1 MDKIA
6 RMKAL
11 REELQYHNWRYYVLD
26 DPQISDQEYDA
37 LFRELVA
44 LEQANPQLV
53 TTDSPTQRVGA
64 KPLSA
69 FRSVQHRIPLSS
81 LSNAFS
87 HQELA
92 TFVERVRRNLES
104 ETLEFML
111 EPKIDGLAVAL
122 TYENG
127 SFTLGV
133 TRGDGTEG
141 EDVTGNLRTI
151 KSLPLKL
158 QGKPPGI
165 LEVRGEVFMPKAA
178 FVSLNRAREEQGQQT
193 FANPRNAAAGSLRQ
207 LDPKVSASR
216 ALNLFVYTLAQKDD
230 LPLWEQGITT
240 QQEALA
246 ELARLGF
253 PVNPNVRLCKTIT
266 EITSYCNWLEEE
278 RSSLPYEIDGAVLKL
293 NDLALQEKLGS
304 TARSPRWAIAF
315 KFPPR
320 QATTTVE
327 DIVVQVGRTGTI
339 TPLAILEPTLLSG
352 STIARASLHNQDY
365 IQEKDIRIGDQV
377 VIQKAGDVIPEVVRS
392 LPERRDGSEQI
403 FQMPHACPACGSE
416 VVQAPGEVA
425 VRCVGLSCPAQLRE
439 GIIHFASRD
448 AMNIEGLG
456 PKLIDQLLA
465 KELVRDPSDLYSLTQ
480 QDLLTL
486 GRVKSKLAEKLLT
499 AIANSKANSV
509 ERLIFGLGIRHVGL
523 EAARL
528 LAAHF
533 QSLDKLIEA
542 SPEELTAIGGIGP
555 QIAESIRDF
564 FTREQNL
571 QVLEKLKAAGLN
583 FRAVQTQK
591 ATVLEGITFVLTGSL
606 ENFTRANAKEKIEAL
621 GGKVSGSVSRKTNYV
636 VVGEAPGSKL
646 QQATKLGIK
655 ILTEEEFS
663 RLLRDASEDS

>member
-1 MDKIA
+1 
-6 RMKAL
+6 
-11 REELQYHNWRYYVLD
+11 
-26 DPQISDQEYDA
+26 
-37 LFRELVA
+37 
-44 LEQANPQLV
+44 
-53 TTDSPTQRVGA
+53 
-64 KPLSA
+64 
-69 FRSVQHRIPLSS
+69 
-81 LSNAFS
+81 
-87 HQELA
+87 
-92 TFVERVRRNLES
+92 
-104 ETLEFML
+104 
-111 EPKIDGLAVAL
+111 
-122 TYENG
+122 
-127 SFTLGV
+127 
-133 TRGDGTEG
+133 
-141 EDVTGNLRTI
+141 
-151 KSLPLKL
+151 
-158 QGKPPGI
+158 
-165 LEVRGEVFMPKAA
+165 MPKAA
-178 FVSLNRAREEQGQQT
+178 FVSLNRTREEQGQQT

-230 LPLWEQGITT
+230 LPLWEQGIPT

-253 PVNPNVRLCKTIT
+253 PVNPNVQLCKTIT
-266 EITSYCNWLEEE
+266 EITSYCDWLQEE
-278 RSSLPYEIDGAVLKL
+278 RNSLPYEIDGAVLKL

-339 TPLAILEPTLLSG
+339 TPLAILAPTLLSG

-403 FQMPHACPACGSE
+403 FQMPQACPACGSE

-465 KELVRDPSDLYSLTQ
+465 TELVRDPSDLYTLTQ
-480 QDLLTL
+480 HDLLNL
-486 GRVKSKLAEKLLT
+486 ERVGPKLAEKLLV
-499 AIANSKANSV
+499 AIVNSKTNSV

-523 EAARL
+523 EAARA
-528 LAAHF
+528 LASYF
-533 QSLDKLIEA
+533 QSLEKLIEA
-542 SPEELTAIGGIGP
+542 SPEKLTAIDGIGP

-583 FRAVQTQK
+583 FQAVQAQK
-591 ATVLEGITFVLTGSL
+591 ATAFEGITFVLTGSL
-606 ENFTRANAKEKIEAL
+606 ESFTRADAKEKIEAL
-621 GGKVSGSVSRKTNYV
+621 GGKVSGSVSRKTDYV
-636 VVGEAPGSKL
+636 VVGRDPGSKL

-655 ILTEEEFS
+655 LLTEAEFS
-663 RLLRDASEDS
+663 RLLRDASEVS

>member
-456 PKLIDQLLA
+456 PKLIDQILA

-542 SPEELTAIGGIGP
+542 SPEELTSIGGIGP

-571 QVLEKLKAAGLN
+571 QVLGKLKAAGLN
-583 FRAVQTQK
+583 FRAVQAQK
-591 ATVLEGITFVLTGSL
+591 ATAFEGITFVLTGSL

-621 GGKVSGSVSRKTNYV
+621 GGKVSGSVSRKTDYV
-636 VVGEAPGSKL
+636 VVGRDPGSKL
-646 QQATKLGIK
+646 QQATKLGIQL
-655 ILTEEEFS
+655 LTEAEFS

>member
-465 KELVRDPSDLYSLTQ
+465 KELVRDPSGLYSLTQ

-523 EAARL
+523 EAARI
-528 LAAHF
+528 LAVHF
-533 QSLDKLIEA
+533 QSLEKLIEA
-542 SPEELTAIGGIGP
+542 SPTELTTIAGIGP

-583 FRAVQTQK
+583 FQAIQAQK
-591 ATVLEGITFVLTGSL
+591 ATAFEGITFVLTGSL
-606 ENFTRANAKEKIEAL
+606 EGFTRANAKEKIEAL

-636 VVGEAPGSKL
+636 VVGEDPGAKL

>member
-542 SPEELTAIGGIGP
+542 SPEELTSIGGIGP

-571 QVLEKLKAAGLN
+571 QVLGKLKAAGLN
-583 FRAVQTQK
+583 FRAVQAQK
-591 ATVLEGITFVLTGSL
+591 ATAFEGITFVLTGSL

-621 GGKVSGSVSRKTNYV
+621 GGKVSGSVSRKTDYV
-636 VVGEAPGSKL
+636 VVGRDPGSKL
-646 QQATKLGIK
+646 QQATKLGIQL
-655 ILTEEEFS
+655 LTEAEFS

>member
-583 FRAVQTQK
+583 FQAIQAQK
-591 ATVLEGITFVLTGSL
+591 ATALEGITFVLTGSL

>member
-583 FRAVQTQK
+583 FRAVQAQK
-591 ATVLEGITFVLTGSL
+591 ATAFEGITFVLTGSL

>member
-499 AIANSKANSV
+499 AIANSKTNSV

-583 FRAVQTQK
+583 FRAVQAQK
-591 ATVLEGITFVLTGSL
+591 ATAFEGITFVLTGSL

-636 VVGEAPGSKL
+636 VVGEDPGSKL

>member
-1 MDKIA
+1 
-6 RMKAL
+6 MKAL

-542 SPEELTAIGGIGP
+542 SPEELTSIGGIGP

-571 QVLEKLKAAGLN
+571 QVLGKLKAAGLN
-583 FRAVQTQK
+583 FRAVQAQK
-591 ATVLEGITFVLTGSL
+591 ATAFEGITFVLTGSL

-621 GGKVSGSVSRKTNYV
+621 GGKVSGSVSRKTDYV
-636 VVGEAPGSKL
+636 VVGRDPGSKL
-646 QQATKLGIK
+646 QQATKLGIQL
-655 ILTEEEFS
+655 LTEAEFS

>member
-499 AIANSKANSV
+499 AIANSKTNSV

-583 FRAVQTQK
+583 FRAVQAQK
-591 ATVLEGITFVLTGSL
+591 ATAFEGITFVLTGSL
-606 ENFTRANAKEKIEAL
+606 EGFTRANAKEKIEAL

-636 VVGEAPGSKL
+636 VVGEDPGSKL